1 MGATERVKEF
11 IDYKRITRY
20 RFCQM
25 LGFSNKFLD
34 NSSNMGTDKAS
45 KILRYFPDLNAEW
58 LLSGKGNMLR
68 LDILDEPSKV
78 YDKTAKQNTEE
89 EDTNYKELAEAR
101 KETIESLKKIIL
113 YLEAQLAERNQN
125 KE

>member
-113 YLEAQLAERNQN
+113 YLGMYYD
-125 KE
+125 

>member
-11 IDYKRITRY
+11 IDYKGITRY

-45 KILRYFPDLNAEW
+45 KILRYFPDLNPEW

-68 LDILDEPSKV
+68 LDTLNESPAV
-78 YDKTAKQNTEE
+78 YNKIEKEDLE
-89 EDTNYKELAEAR
+89 EDITYKELAEAR
-101 KETIESLKKIIL
+101 KETIEILKKMIL
-113 YLEAQLAERNQN
+113 YLEAQLVESNQN
-125 KE
+125 NE